1 MYRLDSLEKLIGEL
15 KKLPGIGPK
24 SAQRMAY
31 YILGRKPKEVHDL
44 LQAIVEAK
52 RKIGFCTI
60 CGALTENDPCP
71 ICDDEQRDRT
81 TVCVVEEFRDVM
93 SIEATREYK
102 GLYHVLNGAISP
114 LDGIGPGDIRLR
126 ELLERLKPGT
136 IQEIIIA
143 TNPNVEGEATAM
155 YLARLLQAMKVKVTK
170 VASGLPVGGDL
181 EYADEMTL
189 VRALEGRREM
199 KQ

>member
-1 MYRLDSLEKLIGEL
+1 MYRLDSLERLIGEL

-31 YILGRKPKEVHDL
+31 HLLGSKPKEVQEL

-52 RKIGFCTI
+52 KRIGSCTI
-60 CGALTENDPCP
+60 CGALAEKDPCP
-71 ICDDEQRDRT
+71 ICSDSQRDRT

-93 SIEATREYK
+93 SIEATREYN

-114 LDGIGPGDIRLR
+114 LDGIGPEDIRLR

-136 IQEIIIA
+136 IREIIIA
-143 TNPNVEGEATAM
+143 TDPNVEGEATAM
-155 YLARLLQAMKVKVTK
+155 YLARLLQPRRLKVTRL
-170 VASGLPVGGDL
+170 ASGLPVGGDL

-189 VRALEGRREM
+189 VSAIEGRREM
-199 KQ
+199 K

>member
-1 MYRLDSLEKLIGEL
+1 MYRLDTLDRLISEL

-31 YILGRKPKEVHDL
+31 HIMGKQPKEVQEL

-52 RKIGFCTI
+52 KKIGFCSI
-60 CGALTENDPCP
+60 CGALTETNPCP
-71 ICDDEQRDRT
+71 ICSDESRDRSV
-81 TVCVVEEFRDVM
+81 VCVVEEFRDVM
-93 SIEATREYK
+93 SIEGTREFK

-114 LDGIGPGDIRLR
+114 LDGIGPGDIRIR
-126 ELLERLKPGT
+126 ELLERLKSGT
-136 IQEIIIA
+136 IKEVILA
-143 TNPNVEGEATAM
+143 TDPNVEGEATAM
-155 YLARLLQAMKVKVTK
+155 YLARLLQPLHIKVTR

-199 KQ
+199 K